1 MIVMSP
7 NHLTMS
13 EHTPYFCNGVGLKS
27 VVLIE
32 LWDYAVFRLWRQAIP
47 SKFVIVSL
55 HMAAGARVTMRRTIM
70 DGSPLAE

>member
-1 MIVMSP
+1 M
-7 NHLTMS
+7 
-13 EHTPYFCNGVGLKS
+13 KS

-55 HMAAGARVTMRRTIM
+55 HMAAGARVTMRRKIM